1 MAERAKSRF
10 RVKLE
15 QFDDGDSVFVEA
27 TYFDNLS
34 QPIESRYST
43 LLGKKYVS
51 GTIKHSTSTSYFI
64 EFEDGSSS
72 TIAKSKVKRVM
83 DNTET
88 VNFDIS
94 VNLPRNDSQPQPQP
108 TIPTTLAPANDPS
121 LPTSEADI
129 LIHQEANSVIQS
141 EVNSIVESEVNSH
154 VEVGQEDRNEISEV
168 VVASAANISTPTS
181 AVTDEKNSQPSGKSD
196 APENKSRSDIVTPKQ
211 RKRRKIPDSATQIRT
226 KKMKKCVNEDK
237 HVLLSDALEECDEIS
252 DDEIDVVLLPPDNVD
267 GDTDNECGNESE
279 LTDITL
285 SKIAEV
291 SGTIEINTSR
301 KVTRW
306 QNEKI

>member
-15 QFDDGDSVFVEA
+15 QFDDGDSVIVEA

-181 AVTDEKNSQPSGKSD
+181 A
-196 APENKSRSDIVTPKQ
+196 SRSDIVTPKQ

-226 KKMKKCVNEDK
+226 KKMKKCVNEDE
-237 HVLLSDALEECDEIS
+237 HVLLSDVLEECDEIS

-267 GDTDNECGNESE
+267 G
-279 LTDITL
+279 
-285 SKIAEV
+285 V
-291 SGTIEINTSR
+291 
-301 KVTRW
+301 
-306 QNEKI
+306 